1 MVERYASDVT
11 NTTTYDRTVLSEITA
26 HHMSALDDKSTVDF
40 RIGLLDSRPAPAK
53 LKTFLMAQC
62 GLDEVPPQFCRTALA
77 ARHSEC
83 SICHKGD
90 VVIVKSDRGT
100 AFDVGMVWAHA
111 EIFGEALSLVSV
123 WERVSSDRQT
133 ATAEYREVTQDEV
146 LPCLIYW
153 LRSSIADLGQ
163 GLHVCL
169 CRPGSDRSCE
179 ILASL
184 RTKIICGTEALRD
197 PDMFPSPVFQT
208 WFPAQPHP

>member
-1 MVERYASDVT
+1 MHPKFHWLVHLPKHLEQFKLLPTCWVHERKHRMVKRYASDVT

-26 HHMSALDDKSTVDF
+26 HHTSALDDKSTVDF
-40 RIGLLDSRPAPAK
+40 RIGLLDSRPAPAN

-133 ATAEYREVTQDEV
+133 ATAEYREVTQVEV
-146 LPCLIYW
+146 LPLSDILAPVIY
-153 LRSSIADLGQ
+153 
-163 GLHVCL
+163 
-169 CRPGSDRSCE
+169 CRPRAGIARVLVPARFRSF
-179 ILASL
+179 
-184 RTKIICGTEALRD
+184 T
-197 PDMFPSPVFQT
+197 
-208 WFPAQPHP
+208 